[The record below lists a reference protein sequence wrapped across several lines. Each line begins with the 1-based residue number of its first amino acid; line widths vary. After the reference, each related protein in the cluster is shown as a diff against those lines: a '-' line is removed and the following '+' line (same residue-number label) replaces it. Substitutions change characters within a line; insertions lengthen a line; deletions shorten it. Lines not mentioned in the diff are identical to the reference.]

1 MDDQGVFR
9 TFPLHL
15 PNGLDVR
22 QGFDVTHRASN
33 LSDDEIVV
41 VFGSQNLNAALDL
54 VGDVGNDLDGFAQ
67 VLSTTLLVND
77 ALVNAARGD
86 VVGLRGFHIQEPL
99 VVAQIKVSLRPIHR
113 DVTFSVLVRIQR
125 ARIHVDV
132 GVQLLDGHFVP
143 SCLQQFRQ
151 RSTDNALAKAAA
163 HTSRHKNVAAVAPTC
178 EGVVGGRKRWQRH
191 VP

>member
-15 PNGLDVR
+15 PNGFDVR
-22 QGFDVTHRASN
+22 QGLDVTHRASN

-41 VFGSQNLNAALDL
+41 VFGSQNLDAALDL

-67 VLSTTLLVND
+67 VLPPTLFVND
-77 ALVNAARGD
+77 ALVNAACGD
-86 VVGLRGFHIQEPL
+86 VVGLGCFHIQEPL
-99 VVAQIKVSLRPIHR
+99 IVAQIKVGFRPIHR
-113 DVTFSVLVRIQR
+113 DVTFSVLVWIQR

-132 GVQLLDGHFVP
+132 GIQLLDGHFVP
-143 SCLQQFRQ
+143 SRLQQFRQ
-151 RSTDNALAKAAA
+151 RSTDNALAEAAA